1 MVVMTVMVVLA
12 FVVAVA
18 MLLMVAGRVV
28 GAVGRQGSAGAAQ
41 RQDKGGG
48 EGRGGS
54 LEHSWWPLRASAH
67 VSGGGGFG

>member
-28 GAVGRQGSAGAAQ
+28 GAVRGQCRAGAAE
-41 RQDKGGG
+41 RQDQ
-48 EGRGGS
+48 GRAGCGCGS
-54 LEHSWWPLRASAH
+54 LQHSWRPLRASAH